1 MQRQYYLKRP
11 PSPPTPPVSGAKTDI
26 CLCDIPKI
34 IKVALVSPD
43 CEPTFNLYLRMRKL
57 SPGTDLSQLLPLFK
71 IIASEIKPYK
81 EVPWGQT

>member
-1 MQRQYYLKRP
+1 M
-11 PSPPTPPVSGAKTDI
+11 TH
-26 CLCDIPKI
+26 IPKI

-57 SPGTDLSQLLPLFK
+57 SPSTDSSQFLPLFK
-71 IIASEIKPYK
+71 IIASEIKSNK